1 MYLIILF
8 LQNAVHG
15 NRDALHFPRIITQ
28 VGSDELI
35 LSEIQEAEFAAAAD
49 CADGTC
55 TLPATQHMQIQ
66 VSAVTYLQPHYGKGP
81 AIKDVFSN
89 FGFYEWVPT
98 LVCQRL

>member
-1 MYLIILF
+1 MNLLLF
-8 LQNAVHG
+8 SFDHKSILQNLRHG

-66 VSAVTYLQPHYGKGP
+66 VSIFL
-81 AIKDVFSN
+81 
-89 FGFYEWVPT
+89 E
-98 LVCQRL
+98 